1 MSTIAPAPSL
11 LSRTF
16 ARGLLKIAAAAG
28 CIAAAA
34 MGGCGSTAMP
44 TRISQDT
51 EVLGQIQ
58 ASPNA
63 VPSEE
68 IQKCAGVAIIK
79 YTAAGVGIGAGNGE
93 GILLRKL
100 SNGWSKPLAVSVGD
114 LSIGAQIGAQGVNMI
129 LVFQNDAAVLRFA
142 SQGTS
147 AVAFAQGTAGRDTG
161 TTMKEPPKPIDAK
174 AYSISS
180 GLFAGAVVG
189 TVSVSVDTKV
199 NEATYGSGVSMLDIL
214 EGRAQEQPG
223 MMRLERLLGGKSGS

>member
-1 MSTIAPAPSL
+1 MSTITPAPSL

-79 YTAAGVGIGAGNGE
+79 YTAAKRVIHRWRIAGRGPENFRPRLAEHALFVGILPLHQLADDVE
-93 GILLRKL
+93 Q
-100 SNGWSKPLAVSVGD
+100 PLALRLD
-114 LSIGAQIGAQGVNMI
+114 ED
-129 LVFQNDAAVLRFA
+129 VFHLRLQA
-142 SQGTS
+142 RRR
-147 AVAFAQGTAGRDTG
+147 VAGHRH
-161 TTMKEPPKPIDAK
+161 
-174 AYSISS
+174 S
-180 GLFAGAVVG
+180 
-189 TVSVSVDTKV
+189 
-199 NEATYGSGVSMLDIL
+199 
-214 EGRAQEQPG
+214 
-223 MMRLERLLGGKSGS
+223 